1 MQSRYKV
8 NYATIKQMD
17 SKLKV
22 TVMHMLRQGYDERLH
37 SDKGTVND
45 VKLRENISRAR
56 ANIFEYAFC
65 NPWEYF
71 VTLTLDKA
79 KYNRHDLKKFHND
92 FVKFICN
99 QRRNGTDVKFLLIP
113 ETHKDG
119 SWHMHGFIMG
129 LPEEELRLF
138 TLEEKLPYYIRNKLQ
153 ENQEVYD
160 WNKYRE
166 KFGFCDLEP
175 IRSRE
180 ACAKYVTKYV
190 SKSLAEDIKTLG
202 AHLYYCSRGLKRA
215 EIKAKGHFSDE
226 LKCPDY
232 KNEYCSVKWYPV
244 GKLDT
249 LLQNIV

>member
-17 SKLKV
+17 NKLKV
-22 TVMHMLRQGYDERLH
+22 TVMHMARQGYDERRF
-37 SDKGTVND
+37 SEKGTVNEE
-45 VKLRENISRAR
+45 KLTENISRAR

-71 VTLTLDKA
+71 VTLTLDKT
-79 KYNRHDLKKFHND
+79 KYNRHDLQKFHND

-99 QRRNGTDVKFLLIP
+99 QRRKGIDIKFLLIP
-113 ETHKDG
+113 ETHTNG
-119 SWHMHGFIMG
+119 AWHMHGFIMG

-160 WNKYRE
+160 WNRYRE

-175 IRSRE
+175 IRNRE

-202 AHLYYCSRGLKRA
+202 AHLYYCSRGLKKA
-215 EIKAKGHFSDE
+215 EIKAKGHFSQE